1 MRPPITINKAPT
13 TRYKMPLDLLL
24 YLKLQPLMLCCA
36 RAVSGGLFCSSIY
49 IRQMGCSE
57 STNSRPPPALK
68 VNAPKVLNLDG
79 KLVLLGDSGVGKSSI
94 AMRYV
99 NNVFSESFE
108 VTIGGG
114 YLQQIVRLKDGTSL
128 KLDIWDTG
136 GQERYR
142 ALLQLYYRDA
152 DAALI
157 TYDVTNARSLE
168 NCEYWVNEL
177 RRTEENCILCLVA
190 NKIDV
195 PDEEK
200 KVDQRAAQEFA
211 EKFGMILVETSAKT
225 GENINKLFE
234 TVAQEIVNKK
244 NLQSRT

>member
-1 MRPPITINKAPT
+1 
-13 TRYKMPLDLLL
+13 
-24 YLKLQPLMLCCA
+24 
-36 RAVSGGLFCSSIY
+36 
-49 IRQMGCSE
+49 MGCSNTKPNKPV
-57 STNSRPPPALK
+57 SALK
-68 VNAPKVLNLDG
+68 VNTPVTNLNLDG

-157 TYDVTNARSLE
+157 TYDVTNPRTLE

-177 RRTEENCILCLVA
+177 KRTEENCILCLVA
-190 NKIDV
+190 NKNDV
-195 PDEEK
+195 PPEEK
-200 KVDQRAAQEFA
+200 KVDIKAAHEFS
-211 EKFGMILVETSAKT
+211 EKFGMIFVETSAKS

-234 TVAQEIVNKK
+234 TVSQEIVKKK
-244 NLQSRT
+244 NQSV

>member
-1 MRPPITINKAPT
+1 
-13 TRYKMPLDLLL
+13 
-24 YLKLQPLMLCCA
+24 
-36 RAVSGGLFCSSIY
+36 
-49 IRQMGCSE
+49 MGCSKSSPTKAPE
-57 STNSRPPPALK
+57 GLK
-68 VNAPKVLNLDG
+68 VNTPAKSLNMDG

-99 NNVFSESFE
+99 NNVFSEAFE

-157 TYDVTNARSLE
+157 TYDVTNSRSLE

-195 PDEEK
+195 PAEEK
-200 KVDQRAAQEFA
+200 KIDSKDAQEFV
-211 EKFGMILVETSAKT
+211 EKYGMVYFETSAKT

-234 TVAQEIVNKK
+234 AVAQKIVEKK
-244 NLQSRT
+244 SHSG

>member
-1 MRPPITINKAPT
+1 MGCGNSSPAKAPE
-13 TRYKMPLDLLL
+13 
-24 YLKLQPLMLCCA
+24 
-36 RAVSGGLFCSSIY
+36 G
-49 IRQMGCSE
+49 
-57 STNSRPPPALK
+57 LK
-68 VNAPKVLNLDG
+68 VNTPSKSLNIDG

-99 NNVFSESFE
+99 NNVFSEAFE

-195 PDEEK
+195 PAEEK
-200 KVDQRAAQEFA
+200 KIDPKDEKDFA
-211 EKFGMILVETSAKT
+211 DKYGMMHFETSAKT

-234 TVAQEIVNKK
+234 AVAHKIAEKK
-244 NLQSRT
+244 AHIG

>member
-1 MRPPITINKAPT
+1 
-13 TRYKMPLDLLL
+13 
-24 YLKLQPLMLCCA
+24 
-36 RAVSGGLFCSSIY
+36 
-49 IRQMGCSE
+49 MGCG
-57 STNSRPPPALK
+57 NSSPTKASPALK
-68 VNAPKVLNLDG
+68 VNPPSKAQNMDG

-99 NNVFSESFE
+99 NNVFSEAFE

-157 TYDVTNARSLE
+157 TYDVTNTRSLE

-195 PDEEK
+195 PLEEK
-200 KVDQRAAQEFA
+200 KVSEKDAQEFV
-211 EKFGMILVETSAKT
+211 ERYGMLFFETSAKT
-225 GENINKLFE
+225 GDNINKLFE
-234 TVAQEIVNKK
+234 SVAQKIVDKK
-244 NLQSRT
+244 NQSV

>member
-1 MRPPITINKAPT
+1 
-13 TRYKMPLDLLL
+13 
-24 YLKLQPLMLCCA
+24 
-36 RAVSGGLFCSSIY
+36 
-49 IRQMGCSE
+49 MGCSQ
-57 STNSRPPPALK
+57 STPVKPPPGLK

-114 YLQQIVRLKDGTSL
+114 YLQQIVRLKDGSSL

-157 TYDVTNARSLE
+157 TYDVTNPKSLE

-195 PDEEK
+195 PAEEK
-200 KVDQRAAQEFA
+200 KIELRTAQDFA
-211 EKFGMILVETSAKT
+211 EKFSMVLIETSAKT

-244 NLQSRT
+244 KPSD

>member
-1 MRPPITINKAPT
+1 
-13 TRYKMPLDLLL
+13 
-24 YLKLQPLMLCCA
+24 
-36 RAVSGGLFCSSIY
+36 
-49 IRQMGCSE
+49 
-57 STNSRPPPALK
+57 
-68 VNAPKVLNLDG
+68 
-79 KLVLLGDSGVGKSSI
+79 
-94 AMRYV
+94 MRYV

-157 TYDVTNARSLE
+157 TYDVTNPRTLE

-177 RRTEENCILCLVA
+177 KRTEENCILCLVA
-190 NKIDV
+190 NKNDV
-195 PDEEK
+195 PPEEK
-200 KVDQRAAQEFA
+200 KVDIKAAHEFS
-211 EKFGMILVETSAKT
+211 EKFGMIFVETSAKS

-234 TVAQEIVNKK
+234 TVSQEIVKKK
-244 NLQSRT
+244 NQSV

>member
-1 MRPPITINKAPT
+1 
-13 TRYKMPLDLLL
+13 
-24 YLKLQPLMLCCA
+24 
-36 RAVSGGLFCSSIY
+36 
-49 IRQMGCSE
+49 MGCSD
-57 STNSRPPPALK
+57 STPSKPAPALK
-68 VNAPKVLNLDG
+68 VNAPKSLNLDG

-114 YLQQIVRLKDGTSL
+114 YLQQIVRLNDGTSL

-157 TYDVTNARSLE
+157 TYDVTNTRSLE

-195 PDEEK
+195 PVEEK
-200 KVDQRAAQEFA
+200 KIEQRVAQEFA
-211 EKFGMILVETSAKT
+211 EKFGMLFVETSAKS

-244 NLQSRT
+244 NMQART

>member
-1 MRPPITINKAPT
+1 LDNEGIVLLPFINGMGCGKSEPQKAPT
-13 TRYKMPLDLLL
+13 
-24 YLKLQPLMLCCA
+24 
-36 RAVSGGLFCSSIY
+36 G
-49 IRQMGCSE
+49 
-57 STNSRPPPALK
+57 LK
-68 VNAPKVLNLDG
+68 VNAPAKALNLDG

-99 NNVFSESFE
+99 NNVFSEAFE

-114 YLQQIVRLKDGTSL
+114 YLQQIVRLRDGSSL

-157 TYDVTNARSLE
+157 TYDVSNARSLE

-190 NKIDV
+190 NKIDL
-195 PDEEK
+195 PAEEK
-200 KVDQRAAQEFA
+200 KVEQRAAHEFV
-211 EKFGMILVETSAKT
+211 EKFGMIHFETSAKT
-225 GENINKLFE
+225 GENVNKLFE
-234 TVAQEIVNKK
+234 AVAQEIVKKK
-244 NLQSRT
+244 NQMG

>member
-1 MRPPITINKAPT
+1 
-13 TRYKMPLDLLL
+13 
-24 YLKLQPLMLCCA
+24 
-36 RAVSGGLFCSSIY
+36 
-49 IRQMGCSE
+49 MGCSE
-57 STNSRPPPALK
+57 SSPNKPPEGLK
-68 VNAPKVLNLDG
+68 VNTPAKVLNLDG

-114 YLQQIVRLKDGTSL
+114 YLQQIVRLKDGSSL

-157 TYDVTNARSLE
+157 TYDVTNPRSLE

-177 RRTEENCILCLVA
+177 RRSEVNCILCLVA

-195 PDEEK
+195 SAEERK
-200 KVDQRAAQEFA
+200 IDTKAAQDFVD
-211 EKFGMILVETSAKT
+211 KFDMIFFETSAKT

-234 TVAQEIVNKK
+234 AVSQEIVRKK
-244 NLQSRT
+244 FQTT

>member
-1 MRPPITINKAPT
+1 
-13 TRYKMPLDLLL
+13 
-24 YLKLQPLMLCCA
+24 
-36 RAVSGGLFCSSIY
+36 
-49 IRQMGCSE
+49 MGCS
-57 STNSRPPPALK
+57 NSSPSKPPEGLK
-68 VNAPKVLNLDG
+68 VNTPSKVLNLDG

-114 YLQQIVRLKDGTSL
+114 YLQQIVRLKDGSSL

-195 PDEEK
+195 PAEERK
-200 KVDQRAAQEFA
+200 IDSKTAQEFVD
-211 EKFGMILVETSAKT
+211 KFGMIFFETSAKT
-225 GENINKLFE
+225 GENINKVFE
-234 TVAQEIVNKK
+234 TVSQEIVKKK
-244 NLQSRT
+244 NQTA

>member
-1 MRPPITINKAPT
+1 
-13 TRYKMPLDLLL
+13 
-24 YLKLQPLMLCCA
+24 
-36 RAVSGGLFCSSIY
+36 
-49 IRQMGCSE
+49 MGCN
-57 STNSRPPPALK
+57 NSSPTKPPEGLK
-68 VNAPKVLNLDG
+68 VNTPAKSLNMDG

-99 NNVFSESFE
+99 NNVFSEAFE

-157 TYDVTNARSLE
+157 TYDVTNSRSLE

-195 PDEEK
+195 PAEEK
-200 KVDQRAAQEFA
+200 KIDAKDAQEFV
-211 EKFGMILVETSAKT
+211 EKYGMVYFETSAKT

-234 TVAQEIVNKK
+234 AVAQKIVEKK
-244 NLQSRT
+244 SHSG

>member
-1 MRPPITINKAPT
+1 MGCGNSSPTKAP
-13 TRYKMPLDLLL
+13 
-24 YLKLQPLMLCCA
+24 A
-36 RAVSGGLFCSSIY
+36 
-49 IRQMGCSE
+49 
-57 STNSRPPPALK
+57 ALK
-68 VNAPKVLNLDG
+68 VNPPARTQNMDG

-99 NNVFSESFE
+99 NNVFSEAFE

-157 TYDVTNARSLE
+157 TYDVTNPRSLE

-190 NKIDV
+190 NKNDV
-195 PDEEK
+195 PSDEK
-200 KVDQRAAQEFA
+200 KVSEKDAQEFV
-211 EKFGMILVETSAKT
+211 ERYGMIFFETSAKT

-234 TVAQEIVNKK
+234 TVAQKIVEKK
-244 NLQSRT
+244 NQIV